1 MTTDAVLP
9 PLMTVEAVCAYL
21 GVSKDYVYD
30 EVRCGRLRASKFARQ
45 LRFRPQDVD
54 GFVDQNVVLGAD
66 V

>member
-1 MTTDAVLP
+1 MPTDTGPA

-30 EVRCGRLRASKFARQ
+30 EVRCRRLRASKFARQ

-54 GFVDQNVVLGAD
+54 EFIDQNVVSDAA